1 VSLQLGSRT
10 AVLEGVV
17 TVEEAEPLADW
28 LRRTSAP
35 RVNLRKCT
43 HLHTAV
49 LQCLLAAGV
58 TISVPPADPFL
69 RTWVL
74 PLVERSSPAEEP
86 VRTTLPTGSKED
98 R

>member
-1 VSLQLGSRT
+1 MSLQLGSRT

-17 TVEEAEPLADW
+17 TVDEAEPLAAW
-28 LRRTSAP
+28 LRETSAP
-35 RVNLRKCT
+35 RVNLRRCT

-49 LQCLLAAGV
+49 LQCLLAAGARV
-58 TISVPPADPFL
+58 SVPPADPFL

-74 PLVERSSPAEEP
+74 PLVEAQTPAGTP
-86 VRTTLPTGSKED
+86 VPAGCSTDPEED

>member
-1 VSLQLGSRT
+1 MPLMLGSRT
-10 AVLEGVV
+10 AVLEGAV
-17 TVEEAEPLADW
+17 TVEEAEPLAAW
-28 LRRTSAP
+28 LRETSGA

-49 LQCLLAAGV
+49 LQSLLASGV
-58 TISVPPADPFL
+58 KVSIPPADPFL

-74 PLVERSSPAEEP
+74 PLLGGVSPTADPLFAEATAG
-86 VRTTLPTGSKED
+86 VKED

>member
-17 TVEEAEPLADW
+17 TVEDAEPLAAW
-28 LRRTSAP
+28 LRTTRDP
-35 RVNLRKCT
+35 RVNLRRCT
-43 HLHTAV
+43 HVHTAV

-58 TISVPPADPFL
+58 TVSVPPADPFL
-69 RTWVL
+69 KAWVL
-74 PLVERSSPAEEP
+74 PLVAPSSQGEAPDLAAVPSSAEE
-86 VRTTLPTGSKED
+86 D